1 MRALVIS
8 KRFIQ
13 PLVAAWAVLTL
24 SACVSM
30 DAHREATPDPNARLD
45 KMLALYEQE
54 RESGSACAELWKAY
68 SATTDCERILNE
80 VERLSVEFPRNA
92 RILLASAVMQYEA
105 GRGENAQLIL
115 DNLLTMPGSH
125 PEAALLRS
133 KIAMQE
139 GSTTR
144 ARAVLEAQILLA
156 PDYAELREALA
167 ATYYLEGKYGQA
179 QRALSIA
186 GRLGAPG
193 WRLSYHQGLIRE
205 AKEDW
210 AAACGLYAMALEQR
224 PDFREA
230 AARLVGLSHY
240 EDCRRLADRRR

>member
-1 MRALVIS
+1 MQHSAIKCFTRSLLAV
-8 KRFIQ
+8 
-13 PLVAAWAVLTL
+13 VAMVSL

-30 DAHREATPDPNARLD
+30 DAHREATPDPNKRLD
-45 KMLALYEQE
+45 KMLALYEQG

-80 VERLSVEFPRNA
+80 VERLSVEFPRNT

-105 GRGENAQLIL
+105 GREDKAQLML
-115 DNLLTMPGSH
+115 DNLLSMPGSH

-133 KIAMQE
+133 KIAMND

-144 ARAVLEAQILLA
+144 ARAVLEAQILLN

-167 ATYYLEGKYGQA
+167 ATYYLDGKYDQA

-210 AAACGLYAMALEQR
+210 TAACGLYAMALEQR
-224 PDFREA
+224 PDFRAA